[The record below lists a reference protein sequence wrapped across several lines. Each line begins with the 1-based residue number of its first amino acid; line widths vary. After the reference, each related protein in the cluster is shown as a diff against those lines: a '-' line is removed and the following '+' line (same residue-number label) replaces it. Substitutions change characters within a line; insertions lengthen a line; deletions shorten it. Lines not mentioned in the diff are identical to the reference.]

1 MSNVSGIGLCGSDAT
16 ASVLSNKEMQYFK
29 RVFAANA
36 ENAQQPAQPAP
47 VQNAKPGVGTRL
59 DVKV

>member
-1 MSNVSGIGLCGSDAT
+1 MSNISGIGLCGSDAT

-29 RVFAANA
+29 RVFAASADNT
-36 ENAQQPAQPAP
+36 QQPAQPAP
-47 VQNAKPGVGTRL
+47 TQSAKPGVGTRL